1 MILII
6 HVLYFSDNLVC
17 RRKIVSKH
25 SDATQQW
32 MIDSNQAITKM
43 NGKNLYIYI
52 YIFYKKVLQF
62 VITGTGF

>member
-1 MILII
+1 MISII
-6 HVLYFSDNLVC
+6 QYFSENRAC

-25 SDATQQW
+25 SDARQQW
-32 MIDSNQAITKM
+32 MIDSNQTETKM
-43 NGKNLYIYI
+43 NDHTSGGKI